1 MPPSDPVVLAVSWYP
16 EQVPEARWDVDLDM
30 MRGAGFTRVR
40 MLDFAWSRLQP
51 DAATYDFAWVLRALD
66 RLHAHGMDAVLDT
79 PTACPPAWLLR
90 AHPEVMKTD
99 RSGTAEGYGSR
110 RNVNPAST
118 VYRDH
123 CRSIA
128 TAMCRALDRHPAVC
142 AWMVDNELGWGE
154 SFDPDSDAAFR
165 THLQQRFGTVEALNA
180 AIGGAFWSQ
189 DLSSWQEAGLP
200 RNRSL
205 SPEMR
210 LLTRQFLSDQFVA
223 FARDQVAALRA
234 AGTTRPI
241 TTNLMADY
249 QEIDYWALQ
258 REFDLVSWDN
268 YFCSFT
274 LAGNSLAHHLMRSVG
289 RGQALWTMENAV
301 NAVDANLASAPGY
314 NIIHAVSAQ
323 AHGERVHTFWRW
335 ESCPNG
341 HEQDLMGFIDHAGR
355 PRARLAEVARMRDA
369 LDRIDALTLPPIAP
383 RVALAFSWQSYWT
396 ADRYYGGRFSYWLEV
411 ERWQQALFDLGVPVD
426 CVQAGDDLSS
436 YAAVLTPGLMLIDDE
451 GLDNLACYVH
461 GGGVLASGRKTL
473 SKDPVGGYRRR
484 DHPALDVFGL
494 RVIESQNSNDTHDLH
509 TIGWRT
515 AAPQRSW
522 RATGSRGLPEASST
536 GWWEALEVAGAEPLW
551 TWLDGHCPGA
561 AAAARHACGSGHA
574 FYLGF
579 DPGREAMRAFLRQV
593 LTTARVD
600 DLVEVP
606 DGAQSIPRGTAR
618 VITNHA
624 AGTLLVPTGG
634 RRSMLACSGSG
645 VELQQGQCRMPPL
658 SWAVVGHEGRR

>member
-1 MPPSDPVVLAVSWYP
+1 MSNPSAPVVLAVSWYP
-16 EQVPEARWDVDLDM
+16 EQVPETRWDIDLGLM
-30 MRGAGFTRVR
+30 SGAGITRVR
-40 MLDFAWSRLQP
+40 MLDFAWSRLEPQ
-51 DAATYDFAWVLRALD
+51 AGCYDFAWVLRALD
-66 RLHAHGMDAVLDT
+66 RLQAHGMDAVLDT

-90 AHPEVMKTD
+90 AYPEVMKHD
-99 RSGTAEGYGSR
+99 RAGTAEGYGSR
-110 RNVNPAST
+110 RNVNPASI

-123 CRSIA
+123 CRRIA
-128 TAMCRALDRHPAVC
+128 SAMCTALDRHPSVC

-154 SFDPDSDAAFR
+154 SFDADSDAAFSAF
-165 THLQQRFGTVEALNA
+165 LQHRFRTVEAFNA

-189 DLSSWQEAGLP
+189 DLSSWHDAQLP

-301 NAVDANLASAPGY
+301 NAVDANLASAPGF
-314 NIIHAVSAQ
+314 NVIHAVSAQ

-341 HEQDLMGFIDHAGR
+341 HEQDLMGFVDHAGR
-355 PRARLAEVARMRDA
+355 PRARLAEIGRMREA
-369 LDRIDALTLPPIAP
+369 LDRIDALVLPPIAP

-426 CVQAGDDLSS
+426 CVQAGDDLSR
-436 YAAVLTPGLMLIDDE
+436 YAAVLTPGLMLIDDAE
-451 GLDNLACYVH
+451 LDNLAGYVRH
-461 GGGVLASGRKTL
+461 GGVLATGRKTL
-473 SKDPVGGYRRR
+473 SKNPVGAYRRC
-484 DHPALDVFGL
+484 DHPASDVFGV
-494 RVIESQNSNDTHDLH
+494 RVAESQNSNDTHDLH
-509 TIGWRT
+509 TIGWRRE
-515 AAPQRSW
+515 APQRSW
-522 RATGSRGLPEASST
+522 RASGHRGLPDASST
-536 GWWEALEVAGAEPLW
+536 GWWEALELSGAEALW
-551 TWLDGHCPGA
+551 TWQDGHCPGA
-561 AAAARHACGSGHA
+561 AAASKHACGSGQA

-579 DPGREAMRAFLRQV
+579 DPGRIALRAFLHQV
-593 LTTARVD
+593 LTAAGLD
-600 DLVEVP
+600 DLNEVP

-624 AGTLLVPTGG
+624 ATPLVVPTGG
-634 RRSMLACSGSG
+634 RNALLAASGDG
-645 VELQQGQCRMPPL
+645 VIVRDGRCDMPAL
-658 SWAVVGHEGRR
+658 SWAVVGP